1 MLKKKVSRK
10 SKRLAFNNDRTR
22 IVERTD
28 KKEEREIKDFEDF
41 EECFLANKWTMKTD
55 TTKLEER

>member
-1 MLKKKVSRK
+1 MSRK

-28 KKEEREIKDFEDF
+28 KKEKEIKDFEDF

>member
-1 MLKKKVSRK
+1 MSRK

-28 KKEEREIKDFEDF
+28 KKEKEIKDFEDF
-41 EECFLANKWTMKTD
+41 EECFLANKWMMKTD
-55 TTKLEER
+55 TTKLEEH

>member
-1 MLKKKVSRK
+1 MSRK

-41 EECFLANKWTMKTD
+41 EECFLANKWMMKTD
-55 TTKLEER
+55 TTKLEEH

>member
-1 MLKKKVSRK
+1 MIELELLSV
-10 SKRLAFNNDRTR
+10 L
-22 IVERTD
+22 I
-28 KKEEREIKDFEDF
+28 KKEKEIKDFEDF